1 MHKAW
6 FLEIEERME
15 NDHVQVIIRGNLE
28 NWKNLIDFL
37 LLLLLKILLTIPSWN
52 RVMELP

>member
-1 MHKAW
+1 MREAW
-6 FLEIEERME
+6 FLEIEERVE

>member
-6 FLEIEERME
+6 FLEIEERVE

>member
-1 MHKAW
+1 MHEAW
-6 FLEIEERME
+6 FLEIEERVE

-37 LLLLLKILLTIPSWN
+37 LLLLLEILLTIPSWN